1 MYSDGL
7 ATVSVFVEAQQ
18 VEVQGA
24 GVASDAALSS
34 PAEPPMQGL
43 ARVGSGFAFST
54 VVQGHQVTAVGE
66 VPAETVE
73 YHRALGQILQRRRNP
88 APLTCM
94 RFLLY
99 SRPGCGLCEEMLLEL
114 AALPAAAQAG
124 VDVLDVDADPAAKV
138 RYGHKIPVLLY
149 AGELVCHGRLDPE
162 EVHKALA
169 YHRRPV

>member
-1 MYSDGL
+1 
-7 ATVSVFVEAQQ
+7 
-18 VEVQGA
+18 
-24 GVASDAALSS
+24 
-34 PAEPPMQGL
+34 MQ
-43 ARVGSGFAFST
+43 
-54 VVQGHQVTAVGE
+54 
-66 VPAETVE
+66 
-73 YHRALGQILQRRRNP
+73 
-88 APLTCM
+88 
-94 RFLLY
+94 FLLY

>member
-1 MYSDGL
+1 
-7 ATVSVFVEAQQ
+7 
-18 VEVQGA
+18 
-24 GVASDAALSS
+24 
-34 PAEPPMQGL
+34 
-43 ARVGSGFAFST
+43 
-54 VVQGHQVTAVGE
+54 
-66 VPAETVE
+66 
-73 YHRALGQILQRRRNP
+73 
-88 APLTCM
+88 M

-99 SRPGCGLCEEMLLEL
+99 SRPGCGLCEEMLIEL

-138 RYGHKIPVLLY
+138 RYGHKIPVLLL